1 MGYFPSLLVV
11 AICWLFLQG
20 PGRGLPRAATKR
32 LRELLVNRRH
42 RLPSTGSCFLRTDQL
57 DGETDWK
64 LRLPVACTQR
74 LPTAAVSSSPC
85 RGTNG
90 RCPGRARKLG
100 RPPGQPGMGVRGE
113 VAGGVFWGPGS
124 LECRLV
130 PRSVATRNAGS
141 ACGTELFRGERR
153 TLGNHDWTE
162 CKSKGRPSMSSS
174 AQNSGGFSAPRT
186 CPIGLAGTFQPR
198 VIRTLSA
205 EP

>member
-1 MGYFPSLLVV
+1 MHPDLSGPRAYGGSGKWGIFLPFWRL

-20 PGRGLPRAATKR
+20 PGRGLPRAATKM

-74 LPTAAVSSSPC
+74 LPTAAVSSPPC

-90 RCPGRARKLG
+90 HRPGRARKLG
-100 RPPGQPGMGVRGE
+100 RPPGQAWVSE
-113 VAGGVFWGPGS
+113 VK
-124 LECRLV
+124 RLV
-130 PRSVATRNAGS
+130 GCFGALGALSAGWFHVPWPREMQTRHAG
-141 ACGTELFRGERR
+141 R
-153 TLGNHDWTE
+153 
-162 CKSKGRPSMSSS
+162 SSS
-174 AQNSGGFSAPRT
+174 EG
-186 CPIGLAGTFQPR
+186 
-198 VIRTLSA
+198 SA